1 MRRWQ
6 LTAVLGVAALAAGCG
21 GVQIAPQAV
30 FPKALIEPLPATVG
44 LVLPAEQR
52 DFRHEETRGGTR
64 WAVLL
69 GAAQQSFA
77 RTVMGAMFREVREFP
92 DAAAAAGDGQLQAV
106 FEPHIEQYSFATAT
120 ETGGEYVAVTIRY
133 RIEVTAPEG
142 DAHDTLTLTGYGTSP
157 TGGMEFGSSGPMDR
171 ATRAAMRDAAAKFMV
186 QFSDLPLA
194 GTLAKGDRVAGTS
207 AESRAEAAARSIEAL
222 PVRES
227 RRRPAA
233 ATSGS
238 VTPSADPS
246 GS

>member
-1 MRRWQ
+1 MRRWR
-6 LTAVLGVAALAAGCG
+6 LTAVLGVFASLSGCG
-21 GVQIAPQAV
+21 GVQIAPQPV

-52 DFRHEETRGGTR
+52 DYRHEETRGGTA

-77 RTVMGAMFREVREFP
+77 RTVMGAMFREVHEFP
-92 DAAAAAGDGQLQAV
+92 DAAAAAADAQVQAV
-106 FEPHIEQYSFATAT
+106 FEPHIEQYSFATER

-133 RIEVTAPEG
+133 RIEVMAPDG
-142 DAHDTLTLTGYGTSP
+142 SAHDTLTLTGYGTSP
-157 TGGMEFGSSGPMDR
+157 TGGLGLDPKGPMDQ

-186 QFSDLPLA
+186 QFGDLPLA
-194 GTLAKGDRVAGTS
+194 AALAKGERVAGAS
-207 AESRAEAAARSIEAL
+207 AATRADAASRIIEAL

-227 RRRPAA
+227 RRR
-233 ATSGS
+233 T
-238 VTPSADPS
+238 VTPVSAPS